1 MPRTLPT
8 PLDVEFL
15 VPRLSPDE
23 QRMAFITASVA
34 TDDLCSIEPF
44 VAALTLALSRW
55 AIHTCDGCQAW
66 TDSLEDF
73 NVGDLSHYLST
84 PSLQHHLMAVGITN
98 LSIALSPDFR
108 NDVDHWH
115 YDTVL
120 IKPDLAPNTNA

>member
-55 AIHTCDGCQAW
+55 AIHT
-66 TDSLEDF
+66 
-73 NVGDLSHYLST
+73 
-84 PSLQHHLMAVGITN
+84 
-98 LSIALSPDFR
+98 
-108 NDVDHWH
+108 
-115 YDTVL
+115 
-120 IKPDLAPNTNA
+120 